1 MIYIAQDVPWYM
13 IDTSEDRPWRDEDV
27 AMSAPRTLGKY
38 DTRLEAALKLAAE
51 FEEVAGYRHVQAD
64 GEDGLYRALAEGLR
78 ACAGKGFEGVRIHG
92 RYYRIVAQQ

>member
-13 IDTSEDRPWRDEDV
+13 IDTSEERPWRDEDV

-38 DTRLEAALKLAAE
+38 DTRLEAALKLASE
-51 FEEVAGYRHVQAD
+51 FEEIAGFRHD
-64 GEDGLYRALAEGLR
+64 GEDGLYRALAGGLR
-78 ACAGKGFEGVRIHG
+78 ACAGEGFEGVRIHG

>member
-13 IDTSEDRPWRDEDV
+13 IDKSEERPWRDEDM

-51 FEEVAGYRHVQAD
+51 FEEIAGIGHD
-64 GEDGLYRALAEGLR
+64 EEDGLYPALAKGLR
-78 ACAGKGFEGVRIHG
+78 ACAGEGFEGVRIHG

>member
-13 IDTSEDRPWRDEDV
+13 IDKSEERPWRDEDM

-51 FEEVAGYRHVQAD
+51 YVRSLPRVLSAEEVEALERVRTQRH
-64 GEDGLYRALAEGLR
+64 GEYLNHHLSVHHCLESR
-78 ACAGKGFEGVRIHG
+78 H
-92 RYYRIVAQQ
+92 